1 MLDHSYYLVFTGL
14 HTAEKKYVLLVLR
27 IGFTFMLDLN
37 IVLMEAFLKML
48 PILSVTL
55 FTYGRSPGCLS
66 TESLLITLEESRH
79 LVQMRW
85 VGVQHSRVGGLFE
98 IKIC

>member
-48 PILSVTL
+48 PILSVSKGVLHMVEVTVV
-55 FTYGRSPGCLS
+55 F
-66 TESLLITLEESRH
+66 LL
-79 LVQMRW
+79 
-85 VGVQHSRVGGLFE
+85 GVF
-98 IKIC
+98 